1 MGFDREQTRKE
12 LTNTLLELLKDGSI
26 TKGDLFEF
34 VERATYEASMKFTNG
49 NQVQAAAL
57 LGVARGTIRNKLHKY
72 FSTTKVGGLYHIAEK
87 TNDDDVQRSA

>member
-1 MGFDREQTRKE
+1 MIDNKEQTRKE

-34 VERATYEASMKFTNG
+34 VERCTYEAGMKFTNG

-57 LGVARGTIRNKLHKY
+57 LGVARGTIRNKLNKY

-87 TNDDDVQRSA
+87 TNDNEVQRSA